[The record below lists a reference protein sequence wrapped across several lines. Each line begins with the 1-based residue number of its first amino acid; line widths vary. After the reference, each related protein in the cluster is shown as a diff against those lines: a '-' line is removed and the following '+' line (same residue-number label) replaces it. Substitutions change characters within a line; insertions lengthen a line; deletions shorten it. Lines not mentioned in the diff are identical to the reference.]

1 MRAPENAIPIAFN
14 FDIASLAPVAEAC
27 IVRIVKAVAVA
38 MKVNVI
44 AHILIVE
51 KKGHSRV
58 GNIIFNSL
66 ATWIT
71 KNLRR
76 GVTKKRP
83 KKEQMIVMVK
93 ILPMSCLGL
102 SLNKSSLYIA
112 GRPATKM
119 PAIPPA
125 PVAAAW
131 TMTFSWGP
139 KDPPRIGTPG
149 VHLENDLMIP

>member
-1 MRAPENAIPIAFN
+1 MPMAFN

-38 MKVNVI
+38 MKVSVI
-44 AHILIVE
+44 IHILEVE
-51 KKGHSRV
+51 KGDSRV

-83 KKEQMIVMVK
+83 KKEQMIVIVK
-93 ILPMSCLGL
+93 ILPISCFGL
-102 SLNKSSLYIA
+102 SLNKFSLYIA
-112 GRPATKM
+112 GRPATKR

-125 PVAAAW
+125 PIAAAW
-131 TMTFSWGP
+131 MMTFS
-139 KDPPRIGTPG
+139 
-149 VHLENDLMIP
+149 